1 MANGYIGLV
10 NIGTDFHK
18 IGSTAFAVLNHNVNG
33 TVTKSATQV
42 DFVVPLDGYVNTEGA
57 TVHIK
62 FVQANDVNDMPLYL
76 KVGGDNPHLIVN
88 PNGTKT
94 WAENSVISFTYDG
107 TNWVMNS
114 SQISVDASQL
124 DIPGFGNITKEGKL
138 SNAAAAAA
146 TGDALVIVDTNDN
159 AGRIAKS
166 SILFDTTKNDYF
178 LTQAGGWT
186 QLNKSVWGLDNV
198 TNHQQ
203 VHEVAWDSTNKKI
216 TRSKNGT
223 ANDVVQFIQGSNIT
237 LTSEAGKLTI
247 AGTANNAVTQTNTTG
262 DATYN
267 LLFSYSTSTTD
278 TKTEGV
284 RKHSTLTYN
293 PSTGTLTATKFSGD
307 GSGLTNVTASSIQW
321 SAIDNKP
328 TTISG
333 YGITDAKINNGV
345 ITLGSNTIKPITKV
359 NGKSAG
365 NDSSVTITA
374 GDLGLAAALR
384 FVGTTTS
391 NDIQDGWQGV
401 PAGISG
407 YTTPIVGDVVLKG
420 DAEYVCISVTGTG
433 SNTVY
438 TWELL
443 GRDGSFAL
451 STEVINKSV
460 FNAAYQLLYSTGASS
475 PAVLDPNTTSTR
487 KFLRMVGNGTV
498 GAAPEWDTVT
508 KTDVGLSN
516 VENTKLSTWTGSSY
530 ITTVGTITSGTWH
543 GTAIEA
549 SYIGSHSTDKLTSGT
564 LPIARGGTNISTY
577 TKGDILYASA
587 ANTLSKLSVG
597 TNSDGYVLTLDSG
610 VPAWKANQAT
620 DENVKQSPIAQ
631 NSTDANKEYAI
642 LFKNTHSAWTEETAG
657 VKFTST
663 NDYRITI
670 NPSTGTLTAK
680 NLVGALRAVDVK
692 TALGYV
698 SGTAN
703 SSIIFLHK
711 SGNWKTISVGV
722 GTTNENGNVLTNV
735 TQSAG
740 TKPKF
745 TQGTLASASVSGGIL
760 TLVSATADTFSAGA
774 FPTLTLTKANVT
786 ISAAD
791 T

>member
-10 NIGTDFHK
+10 NIDNDYYK
-18 IGSTAFAVLNHNVNG
+18 IGSTAYAVLDTNTNG
-33 TVTKSATQV
+33 SGTITTSTTQV
-42 DFVVPLDGYVNTEGA
+42 DFVVPLDGFANTEGA

-62 FVQANDVNDMPLYL
+62 FVQKNDIDDRPLTL
-76 KVGGDNPHLIVN
+76 KVGGDNPHPIVN

-94 WAENSVISFTYDG
+94 WAANSVISFTFDG

-114 SQISVDASQL
+114 SQISIDASQL
-124 DIPGFGNITKEGKL
+124 SIPGFGNITKEGKL
-138 SNAAAAAA
+138 SNSAAAAA
-146 TGDALVIVDTNDN
+146 TGDALVIVDISDN
-159 AGRIAKS
+159 EGRVAKS
-166 SILFDTTKNDYF
+166 SILFDTTKTDYF
-178 LTQAGGWT
+178 LTQAGGGT
-186 QLNKSVWGLDNV
+186 QLNKSILGLDNV

-237 LTSEAGKLTI
+237 LTGEAGKLTI
-247 AGTANNAVTQTNTTG
+247 AGTANDAVTQTNTTG

-321 SAIDNKP
+321 NAINNKP
-328 TTISG
+328 TTLSG
-333 YGITDAKINNGV
+333 YGITDAKIDNGV
-345 ITLGSNTIKPITKV
+345 ITLGSNTITPVTSV
-359 NGKSAG
+359 NNKTG
-365 NDSSVTITA
+365 SSVTITA

-391 NDIQDGWQGV
+391 DISDGWTGV

-420 DAEYVCISVTGTG
+420 DAEYVCISITGTG

-460 FNAAYQLLYSTGASS
+460 FNAAYQLLYSTGASQT
-475 PAVLDPNTTSTR
+475 AVLDPNTDATR
-487 KFLRMVGNGTV
+487 KFLRMTGTGSV
-498 GAAPEWDTVT
+498 GAAPVWDTVT
-508 KTDVGLSN
+508 KTDVGLSK

-530 ITTVGTITSGTWH
+530 IATVGTITSGTWH

-549 SYIGSHSTDKLTSGT
+549 SYIGDHSTDKLTSGT

-597 TNSDGYVLTLDSG
+597 TNPDGYVLTLDEG
-610 VPAWKANQAT
+610 VPTWSANQAT
-620 DENVKQSPIAQ
+620 DNKVEQIPYATKPSS
-631 NSTDANKEYAI
+631 STVFNL
-642 LFKNTHSAWTEETAG
+642 LFKNTSGDTTETAG
-657 VKFTST
+657 VKYST
-663 NDYRITI
+663 ISGQKLTWDAA
-670 NPSTGTLTAK
+670 TGTLSSTK
-680 NLVGALRAVDVK
+680 FSGDGSGLTGITTDHIGG
-692 TALGYV
+692 TG
-698 SGTAN
+698 SGTKY
-703 SSIIFLHK
+703 LRQD
-711 SGNWKTISVGV
+711 GWKTVTLATSKAI
-722 GTTNENGNVLTNV
+722 TNV
-735 TQSAG
+735 SHNNDGVWPT
-740 TKPKF
+740 
-745 TQGTLASASVSGGIL
+745 VSGGTAATFQVTNGIL
-760 TLVSATADTFSAGA
+760 IITAGSNVSYSTSSAK
-774 FPTLTLTKANVT
+774 FPTVNTSDGDFANGT
-786 ISAAD
+786 INVS
-791 T
+791 